1 MVDKV
6 ILRNEDEI
14 ISQLEEILKK
24 NDIEMPQYQEDIYL
38 YIDENGI
45 GTLETFTNVGGN
57 SWLNDDHYTVYS
69 MPQHYEAIIDT
80 FQSIDE
86 IADAICRHVGVQ

>member
-45 GTLETFTNVGGN
+45 GTLETFTNVEF
-57 SWLNDDHYTVYS
+57 STAAS
-69 MPQHYEAIIDT
+69 
-80 FQSIDE
+80 
-86 IADAICRHVGVQ
+86 